1 MKAKQQRLVLAFLA
15 IGAVLLAAA
24 FAIWGL
30 QDRAAF
36 FLTPQEVAAGKAEPG
51 RAFRLGGMVSNGSLV
66 REDDGISVRFEVE
79 DVTGGPTVPVRYT
92 GILPDLFR
100 EGQGVVAEGRLDAG
114 GIFVADEIL
123 AKHDENYLPPSL
135 ARQHEAA
142 ETLEQ

>member
-1 MKAKQQRLVLAFLA
+1 MKAKQQRLVLALLA

-36 FLTPQEVAAGKAEPG
+36 FLTPQEVAAGQAEPG
-51 RAFRLGGMVSNGSLV
+51 QAFRLGGMVSNGSLV

-79 DVTGGPTVPVRYT
+79 DMTGGPTVPVRYT

-100 EGQGVVAEGRLDAG
+100 EGQGVVAEGRLDPAG
-114 GIFVADEIL
+114 TFVADEIL

-135 ARQHEAA
+135 SKQHEAA
-142 ETLEQ
+142 ETLQQ

>member
-1 MKAKQQRLVLAFLA
+1 MKAKQQRLVLAILA

-36 FLTPQEVAAGKAEPG
+36 FLTPEEVAAGQAEPG
-51 RAFRLGGMVSNGSLV
+51 QAFRLGGMVTNGSLI
-66 REDDGISVRFEVE
+66 REEDGVSVRFQVE
-79 DVTGGPTVPVRYT
+79 DMAGGPTVPVRYT

-100 EGQGVVAEGRLDAG
+100 EGQGVVAEGRLDSG
-114 GIFVADEIL
+114 GTFVADEIL
-123 AKHDENYLPPSL
+123 AKHDENYLPPAL
-135 ARQHEAA
+135 AEQHKAA